1 MFQFL
6 LKTQIKARKPLL
18 TSTALK
24 LHKPKLI
31 DMAKIRVL
39 VNETSLMS
47 DRVS

>member
-1 MFQFL
+1 MLQFL

-18 TSTALK
+18 TSMALK
-24 LHKPKLI
+24 LHKLELI

-39 VNETSLMS
+39 VKETSLLS